1 MLSPDFLSLFKQAAS
16 DVVGKPFD
24 ELDTT
29 TAISDLGLDSIEAF
43 EFVAYLEEKL
53 KVRISDEELADVTT
67 LGDLDTILRRST
79 GQ

>member
-43 EFVAYLEEKL
+43 EFGAYLEEKL
-53 KVRISDEELADVTT
+53 
-67 LGDLDTILRRST
+67 
-79 GQ
+79 